1 MLSIPIPTIPKSI
14 LCPVAA
20 LKKNVSLVPAQPD
33 DPSLFMVPANGNYQP
48 ISGKTANNFF
58 KKCIDFL
65 GLDRRVYSMHSF
77 RQGGATFAFRAGAPA
92 QFIKLQGDWASEAY
106 LVYLVV
112 STDDKLDIMR
122 SITARLQGL

>member
-1 MLSIPIPTIPKSI
+1 M
-14 LCPVAA
+14 
-20 LKKNVSLVPAQPD
+20 SLVPAQPD
-33 DPSLFMVPANGNYQP
+33 DPLFMVPANGNYQP
-48 ISGKTANNFF
+48 ISGKTANDFL

-77 RQGGATFAFRAGAPA
+77 RRSGATFAFRAGALA
-92 QFIKLQGDWASEAY
+92 QFIKSQRDWASEAY

-112 STDDKLDIMR
+112 STDDKLGIMR